1 MSWKEWASISIPCG
15 LVTALD
21 VGLSNLALVSIT
33 LTFYTMVKSS
43 TPVFVLA
50 WAYLF
55 KIERITWPLIGVI
68 LVIASGEF
76 LTVFGEV
83 DFVLHGFL
91 LCLTASVL
99 SGARW
104 TLVQLKLQ
112 QLDPPLK
119 STIVTMK
126 LLAPSMFWSMLIISM
141 VVERPWIK
149 LKEEVAS
156 SQEMGSVFLLGL
168 LGGTFAVFMILCEF
182 YLILKASAIILMIGG
197 VIKELTTIF
206 IGVSFFKDKLNLINS
221 TGVAIVFSGVLLY
234 KIVFHY
240 EKKIKQQQ
248 SMEAIPSEEP
258 EEETEFLDEEL
269 PFQQSLAADIP
280 FKDHDSD
287 HGLGDYHDKPEDSLR
302 KTDPAVEMIKSH
314 NDGPLHLRQNMKR
327 LSSSE
332 SVDGNSLPDNGIV

>member
-1 MSWKEWASISIPCG
+1 MSLKEWSSISVPCG

-21 VGLSNLALVSIT
+21 VGLSNLALVTIT

-43 TPVFVLA
+43 TPVFVLG

-76 LTVFGEV
+76 LTVYGEV

-91 LCLTASVL
+91 LCLAASVL

-126 LLAPSMFWSMLIISM
+126 LLAPSMFWSMLVISM

-149 LKEEVAS
+149 LKE
-156 SQEMGSVFLLGL
+156 QEESTEEMAKVFLLGL
-168 LGGTFAVFMILCEF
+168 AGGGFAVFMILCEF

-206 IGVSFFKDKLNLINS
+206 IGVSFFKDKLNLTNS

-234 KIVFHY
+234 KVVFHY
-240 EKKIKQQQ
+240 EKKAKQQE

-258 EEETEFLDEEL
+258 EEDQFLDEEL
-269 PFQQSLAADIP
+269 SLQQSLSSDTP

-287 HGLGDYHDKPEDSLR
+287 NGLEDYHDRIDDDPLR
-302 KTDPAVEMIKSH
+302 KSDPAVEMIQS
-314 NDGPLHLRQNMKR
+314 NSEEGPLHARHHRSN
-327 LSSSE
+327 SSDSTDSAALSE
-332 SVDGNSLPDNGIV
+332 SGVV